1 MSALPQPDAQR
12 PGATAAMLQCALF
25 TLLQDEMST
34 TTPATHIA
42 HIGLGANL
50 SDPQGQV
57 RAALAELAATP
68 GIVLERQSALY
79 RTAPIGYDNQPDF
92 INAVARVRTTLE
104 PQALLDALLD
114 IERRHGRV
122 REFLNAPRTL
132 DLDVLL
138 YEDRQI
144 ATDTLNVPHP
154 RAHLRAFVLL
164 PLLEVSPDVVI
175 PGVGPAS
182 AFLAAVQDQAISRIP
197 D

>member
-1 MSALPQPDAQR
+1 MSSVPSPSA
-12 PGATAAMLQCALF
+12 
-25 TLLQDEMST
+25 SW
-34 TTPATHIA
+34 HIA

-50 SDPQGQV
+50 DDPEQQV
-57 RAALAELAATP
+57 RAALDELAVTP
-68 GIVLERQSALY
+68 GLTLERRSSLY

-92 INAVARVRTTLE
+92 INAVARVRTTLT

-144 ATDTLNVPHP
+144 STDTLNVPHP

-164 PLLEVSPDVVI
+164 PLLEVSPEVVI
-175 PGVGPAS
+175 PGIGPAS
-182 AFLAAVQDQAISRIP
+182 DFLAQVQDQAISRIP
-197 D
+197 Q

>member
-1 MSALPQPDAQR
+1 MSQEAP
-12 PGATAAMLQCALF
+12 
-25 TLLQDEMST
+25 
-34 TTPATHIA
+34 THIA

-50 SDPQGQV
+50 ADPEKQV
-57 RAALAELAATP
+57 RAALDELAAAP
-68 GIVLERQSALY
+68 GIVLERKSSLY

-114 IERRHGRV
+114 IERTHGRV

-132 DLDVLL
+132 DLDVLM
-138 YEDRQI
+138 YEDRVI
-144 ATDTLNVPHP
+144 NTDTLNVPHP

-164 PLLEVSPDVVI
+164 PLLEVSPDVII
-175 PGVGPAS
+175 PGIGPAS
-182 AFLAAVQDQAISRIP
+182 AWLAHCQDQPIQRIA

>member
-1 MSALPQPDAQR
+1 MSQEAP
-12 PGATAAMLQCALF
+12 
-25 TLLQDEMST
+25 
-34 TTPATHIA
+34 THIA

-50 SDPQGQV
+50 ADPEKQV
-57 RAALAELAATP
+57 RAALDELAAAP
-68 GIVLERQSALY
+68 GIVLERKSSLY

-114 IERRHGRV
+114 IERTHGRV

-138 YEDRQI
+138 YEDRVI
-144 ATDTLNVPHP
+144 NTDTLNVPHP

-175 PGVGPAS
+175 PGIGPAS
-182 AFLAAVQDQAISRIP
+182 AWLAHCQDQPIQRIA

>member
-1 MSALPQPDAQR
+1 MSQEAP
-12 PGATAAMLQCALF
+12 
-25 TLLQDEMST
+25 
-34 TTPATHIA
+34 THIA

-50 SDPQGQV
+50 ADPEKQV
-57 RAALAELAATP
+57 RAALDELAAAP
-68 GIVLERQSALY
+68 GIVLERKSSLY

-104 PQALLDALLD
+104 PQALLDALLE
-114 IERRHGRV
+114 IERTHGRV

-138 YEDRQI
+138 YEDRVI
-144 ATDTLNVPHP
+144 NTDTLNVPHP

-164 PLLEVSPDVVI
+164 PLLEVSPDVII
-175 PGVGPAS
+175 PGIGPAS
-182 AFLAAVQDQAISRIP
+182 AWLAHCQDQPIQRIA

>member
-1 MSALPQPDAQR
+1 MSQEAP
-12 PGATAAMLQCALF
+12 
-25 TLLQDEMST
+25 
-34 TTPATHIA
+34 THIA

-50 SDPQGQV
+50 ADPEKQV
-57 RAALAELAATP
+57 RAALDELAAAP
-68 GIVLERQSALY
+68 GIVLERKSSLY

-114 IERRHGRV
+114 IERTHGRV

-138 YEDRQI
+138 YEDRVI
-144 ATDTLNVPHP
+144 NTDTLNVPHP

-175 PGVGPAS
+175 PGIGPAS
-182 AFLAAVQDQAISRIP
+182 AWLAHCQDQPIQRIAE
-197 D
+197 